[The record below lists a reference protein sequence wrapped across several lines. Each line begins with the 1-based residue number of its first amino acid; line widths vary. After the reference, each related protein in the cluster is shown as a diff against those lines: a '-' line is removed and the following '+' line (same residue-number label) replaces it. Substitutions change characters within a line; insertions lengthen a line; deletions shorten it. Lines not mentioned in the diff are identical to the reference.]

1 MEKIIVQVLDPGQ
14 KIYNIK
20 KINLEGGI
28 TMAGLSKK
36 ELEALIG
43 HSVDWN
49 DNLGDE

>member
-1 MEKIIVQVLDPGQ
+1 MGKIIVQVLDPGQ

-20 KINLEGGI
+20 KINAKGGV
-28 TMAGLSKK
+28 TMAGLNKK

-49 DNLGDE
+49 DDLGDE